1 MKKIWI
7 LILITAV
14 LLMINSCSDSNSQ
27 DVDVDEDLD
36 GVTTSGTE
44 MSNDMENMMSMD
56 EFQIAADMDSYP
68 LPFEIPAYLKLKSYT
83 LINLTSETKLETPF
97 NFIANCGTWE
107 WDFVNLKFSR
117 TNILPADSIK
127 MLFPSRGSTINNR
140 LFLWWK
146 CTPLVLDKNNLPTEL
161 EMRFEWINNPN
172 KRLNFI
178 WSASYQAVIFNDSS
192 RVFPK
197 TVDGKITYGNN
208 NHGDYYVK
216 LNGGSDF
223 SGETPLINFQWQ
235 VYKGSSKR
243 LTANLDISFTKQDG
257 QLKFRPVYN
266 LILNNKRETKLNK
279 HTEFNLTF
287 DASKV
292 WIANATVA
300 DMDSALSGYI
310 MHKDKKVANLIIKG
324 IDPSASALLFKFKDN
339 AYFRFINGDEKS
351 VVSILNK
358 VIHQKHPF
366 RRFFKYLF
374 HYNNDL
380 TPGYD

>member
-1 MKKIWI
+1 M
-7 LILITAV
+7 TAV
-14 LLMINSCSDSNSQ
+14 LLTLNSCSESNSE
-27 DVDVDEDLD
+27 DDDENEDFD
-36 GVTTSGTE
+36 GVMTSGTE
-44 MSNDMENMMSMD
+44 MSNDMEIMMNKD
-56 EFQIAADMDSYP
+56 EFQIAADMDNHP
-68 LPFEIPAYLKLKSYT
+68 LPFETPAYLKLKSYS
-83 LINLTSETKLETPF
+83 LINLKSETKLETPF
-97 NFIANCGTWE
+97 NFLANCGTWE

-117 TNILPADSIK
+117 TNILPVDSIK
-127 MLFPSRGSTINNR
+127 MMFPSRGSTINNR
-140 LFLWWK
+140 RFLWWK

-161 EMRFEWINNPN
+161 IMRFEWINNSN
-172 KRLNFI
+172 KQLNFI
-178 WSASYQAVIFNDSS
+178 WTASYQEVVFNDSS

-197 TVDGKITYGNN
+197 TVDGEITCGNN

-223 SGETPLINFQWQ
+223 SGETPLINFQWLI
-235 VYKGSSKR
+235 YKGSSKR
-243 LTANLDISFTKQDG
+243 LSANLDISFTKHDD

-266 LILNNKRETKLNK
+266 LVLNNKHETKLNK
-279 HTEFNLTF
+279 HTEFNFTF

-324 IDPSASALLFKFKDN
+324 IDPNLSALFFKFKDN
-339 AYFRFINGDEKS
+339 AYFKFINGNEKS
-351 VVSILNK
+351 AVSILNK
-358 VIHQKHPF
+358 VIHHKHPF
-366 RRFFKYLF
+366 RRFFKYIF